1 MEGGGREGGQSP
13 RAKYEVS
20 QRLTCL
26 DPQPPHHTQDTGGG
40 QKDTYKRTQ
49 PVHNSPANF
58 GLSLTSRA
66 KMER

>member
-1 MEGGGREGGQSP
+1 MEGGGGQSP
-13 RAKYEVS
+13 RAEYEVS
-20 QRLTCL
+20 LQLTCL
-26 DPQPPHHTQDTGGG
+26 LDSPQPPHHTQDTGGG